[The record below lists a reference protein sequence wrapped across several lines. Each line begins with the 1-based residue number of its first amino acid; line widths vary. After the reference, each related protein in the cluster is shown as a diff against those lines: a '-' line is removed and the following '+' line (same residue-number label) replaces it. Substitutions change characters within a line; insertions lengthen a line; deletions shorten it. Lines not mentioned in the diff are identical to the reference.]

1 MKVLIISHTPIST
14 DEAMGKTFVSLFKD
28 FEKEEICQF
37 FIHPSMPNI
46 DYCNSYFR
54 ITDKDVLKSYFRF
67 FKVNSKEILSSEI
80 DTKKRSLFEDSN
92 DEAFYK
98 NPKNKNSFRILLRD
112 LMWKMSRWYTKE
124 LDEWVKREK
133 PTCIFVAPGN
143 AKFIYDVTI
152 KVSQKFNLPIVT
164 YICDENYFVNNI
176 NNFLDKLRLKLIV
189 KKTQQLMK
197 RTSHIVTICDTLTQ
211 LYSKEFQKP
220 TTTLMTG
227 SSFVVSDKIY
237 NTNEVKNINFM
248 GNIGCN
254 RYLSLAD
261 IGEVLEKINHEYNK
275 EFSLNIYT
283 DVKNED
289 MLSHLR
295 KIKTI
300 KLHGHITGEE
310 FSKVFHSSD
319 VLIHTEAFDRQS
331 IDLVKNSV
339 STKIADSL
347 ASGILLFA
355 YGPEQVASMKH
366 LIDNNC
372 AVTSTDKEEL
382 YNGLKT
388 ALFDFDCKNEVLEN
402 ALKTAEK
409 FHDTEKV
416 SRSLYEICKELS

>member
-1 MKVLIISHTPIST
+1 VKVLIISHTPITSY
-14 DEAMGKTFVSLFKD
+14 EAMGKTFTSLFGEFK
-28 FEKEEICQF
+28 KEELCQF
-37 FIHPSMPNI
+37 FIHPSLPNV

-54 ITDKDVLKSYFRF
+54 ITDKDVLKSYFKF
-67 FKVNSKEILSSEI
+67 FKVNSREILPCDI
-80 DTKKRSLFEDSN
+80 DTKKKSLFENSS
-92 DEAFYK
+92 DESFYK
-98 NPKNKNSFRILLRD
+98 NPKNRGSSRVLLRD
-112 LMWKMSRWYTKE
+112 LMWKMTRWYTKE
-124 LDEWVKREK
+124 LDGWVKKEK
-133 PTCIFVAPGN
+133 PDCIFVAPGN
-143 AKFIYDVTI
+143 AKFIYDVAI
-152 KVSQKFNLPIVT
+152 KISKKFNLPIVT

-176 NNFLDKLRLKLIV
+176 NNILDKLRLRLIRQ
-189 KKTQQLMK
+189 KTRQLME
-197 RTSHIVTICDTLTQ
+197 RTSHIVTICETLTE
-211 LYSKEFQKP
+211 LYSKEFLKP

-227 SSFVVSDKIY
+227 SSFVVSEKIH
-237 NTNEVKNINFM
+237 NTNEVKNINFL
-248 GNIGCN
+248 GNIACK

-261 IGEVLEKINHEYNK
+261 IGETLEKINREYNK
-275 EFSLNIYT
+275 EFLLNVYT
-283 DVKNED
+283 GVKNEV

-319 VLIHTEAFDRQS
+319 VLIHTEAFDKES
-331 IDLVKNSV
+331 IEMVKNSV

-372 AVTSTDKEEL
+372 AVTATDKEEL

-388 ALFDFDCKNEVLEN
+388 ALFDFDYKKEILEN

-409 FHDTEKV
+409 YHDTQKV